1 MVTLNPEI
9 IKVPAF
15 MTKFVNVDEMSFLSK
30 LKLILKGKLTAL
42 IFKKAS
48 NNFICKYLN
57 LFFKFNGKLVYEE
70 NKFIKINQNSKLY
83 YPNLRIT
90 RVLLDEKY
98 FLEHL
103 YDSYLLNNIDFND
116 QDLVIDCGANVGELF
131 LSIKSNNPNIQYIG
145 FEPDDQVFE
154 CLQLNTNLKS
164 SNICLSNESGE
175 KNFFI
180 DSLGANSSVYESEP
194 GMDSMVVK
202 VEKLENLY
210 PDTEIKLL
218 KIDAEGSE
226 LEVLEGSK
234 KVLKNIDYISVD
246 CGAEKGVNQDTTFVD
261 VNNYL
266 ISNNFSLIG
275 INQNRLICLYR
286 NNRV

>member
-30 LKLILKGKLTAL
+30 LKLILKGKFTAF

-154 CLQLNTNLKS
+154 CLQLNTNSKS

-175 KNFFI
+175 KKFFI

-210 PDTEIKLL
+210 PDTEIKFL

-234 KVLKNIDYISVD
+234 KIFNNIDYISVD

>member
-30 LKLILKGKLTAL
+30 LKLILKGKFTAF

-70 NKFIKINQNSKLY
+70 NKFVKINQNSKLY

-103 YDSYLLNNIDFND
+103 YDSYLLNNIDFNEH
-116 QDLVIDCGANVGELF
+116 DLVIDCGANVGELF

-234 KVLKNIDYISVD
+234 KIFNNIDYISVD

-266 ISNNFSLIG
+266 ISNKFSLIG

>member
-30 LKLILKGKLTAL
+30 LKLILKGKFTAF

-154 CLQLNTNLKS
+154 CLQLNTNSKS

-234 KVLKNIDYISVD
+234 KIFNNIDYISVD

>member
-30 LKLILKGKLTAL
+30 LKLILKGKLTAF
-42 IFKKAS
+42 IFKKAN

-103 YDSYLLNNIDFND
+103 YDSYLLNNIDFNN

-145 FEPDDQVFE
+145 FEPDDRVFE
-154 CLQLNTNLKS
+154 CLQLNTNSKS

-226 LEVLEGSK
+226 LEVLEGCK
-234 KVLKNIDYISVD
+234 KIFNNIDYVSVD

-286 NNRV
+286 NNIV

>member
-30 LKLILKGKLTAL
+30 LKLILKGKLTAF

-131 LSIKSNNPNIQYIG
+131 LSIKSINPNIQYIG
-145 FEPDDQVFE
+145 FEPDNQVFE
-154 CLQLNTNLKS
+154 CLQLNTNSKS

-180 DSLGANSSVYESEP
+180 DSLGANSSVYESEQ
-194 GMDSMVVK
+194 GMDSTVVK

-210 PDTEIKLL
+210 PDTKIKLL

-234 KVLKNIDYISVD
+234 NIFNNIDYISVD
-246 CGAEKGVNQDTTFVD
+246 CGAEKGINQDTTIID
-261 VNNYL
+261 VNNFL
-266 ISNNFSLIG
+266 IKNKFSLIG

>member
-30 LKLILKGKLTAL
+30 LKLILKGKLTAF

-57 LFFKFNGKLVYEE
+57 LFFKFNGKLIYEE
-70 NKFIKINQNSKLY
+70 SKFIKINQNSKLY

-154 CLQLNTNLKS
+154 CLQLNTNSKS

-234 KVLKNIDYISVD
+234 KIFNNIDYISVD

-266 ISNNFSLIG
+266 ISNNYSLIG

-286 NNRV
+286 YNRV

>member
-30 LKLILKGKLTAL
+30 LKLILKGKLTAF

-131 LSIKSNNPNIQYIG
+131 LSIKSINPNIQYIG
-145 FEPDDQVFE
+145 FEPDNQVFE
-154 CLQLNTNLKS
+154 CLQLNTNSKS

-180 DSLGANSSVYESEP
+180 DSLGANSSVYESEQ
-194 GMDSMVVK
+194 GMDSTVVK

-210 PDTEIKLL
+210 PDTKIKLL

-234 KVLKNIDYISVD
+234 NIFNNIDYISVD
-246 CGAEKGVNQDTTFVD
+246 CGAEKGINQDTTIID
-261 VNNYL
+261 VNNFL
-266 ISNNFSLIG
+266 IKNNFSLIG

>member
-15 MTKFVNVDEMSFLSK
+15 MTKFVNVDDMSFLSK

-70 NKFIKINQNSKLY
+70 NKFIKKNQNSKLY

-234 KVLKNIDYISVD
+234 KIFNNIDYISVD